1 MPDRVKLPV
10 ARNWRAG
17 SRKSDTTNPARMI
30 GLVRAGRFYIAYQ
43 TSLAPGRNAE
53 VKGALQAGECRCL
66 TRSSAGRF
74 SVASPGESVFEILII
89 VPAPPADCSPP
100 P

>member
-1 MPDRVKLPV
+1 MLDRVRLPV
-10 ARNWRAG
+10 TRIWRAG
-17 SRKSDTTNPARMI
+17 SWKSDTANPARMI

-66 TRSSAGRF
+66 TRSSAGRSALLRLGRAF
-74 SVASPGESVFEILII
+74 LRS
-89 VPAPPADCSPP
+89 
-100 P
+100 